1 MKKLILLLF
10 VTIITSCGGDDDTTV
25 TTDPLIGVW
34 TLTYTEF
41 DFTFTDS
48 YKINSNG
55 TYIYTVYEDGVLTN
69 FTETGNWSNKGSFI
83 WTEWDGA
90 EDSSFLGTDL
100 SSRNQRY
107 KLINDDGSD
116 DGDDPKEPTWTAR
129 FSSDFNSFETEPM
142 YQNFYEE
149 EVYVRK

>member
-1 MKKLILLLF
+1 MKKLILLFLGL
-10 VTIITSCGGDDDTTV
+10 ILISCGDNDEDDTTV
-25 TTDPLIGVW
+25 TTDPLIGIC

-55 TYIYTVYEDGVLTN
+55 TYIYTEEDRSIEL
-69 FTETGNWSNKGSFI
+69 TETGNWSNKGSFI

-129 FSSDFNSFETEPM
+129 FSLDFNSFETEPM

>member
-1 MKKLILLLF
+1 MKKLLLVLLF
-10 VTIITSCGGDDDTTV
+10 VPLVSCGDNDDTSV

-55 TYIYTVYEDGVLTN
+55 TYIYTIYKDGVLTN

-129 FSSDFNSFETEPM
+129 FSSDFNSFE
-142 YQNFYEE
+142 FFEE
-149 EVYVRK
+149 EDNVYIRQ